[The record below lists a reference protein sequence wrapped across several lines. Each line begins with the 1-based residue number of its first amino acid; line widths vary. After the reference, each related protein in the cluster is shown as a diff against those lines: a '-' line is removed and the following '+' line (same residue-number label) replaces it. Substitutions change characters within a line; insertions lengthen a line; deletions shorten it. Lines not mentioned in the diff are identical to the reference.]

1 MCYRNNTLLST
12 SAGRS
17 LRERKKYMNWS
28 PAEKEERCQKIL
40 SIMDFTYTPRNALHP
55 EKINKYNFRTVQ
67 CFFFVL
73 LSLFRAW

>member
-28 PAEKEERCQKIL
+28 PAEKKGEMPKNTFHNGFYIHT
-40 SIMDFTYTPRNALHP
+40 S
-55 EKINKYNFRTVQ
+55 
-67 CFFFVL
+67 
-73 LSLFRAW
+73 